1 MWRGLRIAV
10 LLTVLF
16 AVAVS
21 TWVDRRRT
29 TDWDSTLWIGIFPI
43 AADAQATTRDY
54 VDGLT
59 EAQFADLE
67 PFFAREARSHG
78 VALERP
84 VKVVL
89 QPRVADAPPRL
100 APGAGVLATMAW
112 SLRMRWY
119 AWRHQG
125 DSLADIR
132 MFVLYH
138 DPERSPAVPH
148 SLGLQKGLLGV
159 VYAFADESMDGENAI
174 VIAHEALHTLGATD
188 KYDPASGQ
196 PRYPEG
202 YAEPAAR
209 PRLPQR
215 AAEIMA
221 GRIPLSETRAEMPES
236 LDDVHV
242 GALTASEIHWS
253 PAP

>member
-16 AVAVS
+16 VVAVS

-43 AADAQATTRDY
+43 AADSRAVTREY
-54 VDGLT
+54 VAGLAD
-59 EAQFADLE
+59 AQFADLE
-67 PFFAREARSHG
+67 PFFAREARAHG

-89 QPRVADAPPRL
+89 QAPVAEAPPRL
-100 APGAGVLATMAW
+100 ARGAGVLATMAW
-112 SLRMRWY
+112 SLRMRYY

-138 DPERSPAVPH
+138 DPEHTPVVQSAGLPH
-148 SLGLQKGLLGV
+148 PCPDTQSGHGPPQSTSVSLPFLTPSLH
-159 VYAFADESMDGENAI
+159 E
-174 VIAHEALHTLGATD
+174 EALHVFVPGSHT
-188 KYDPASGQ
+188 ASMQ
-196 PRYPEG
+196 SVPTRQ
-202 YAEPAAR
+202 AR
-209 PRLPQR
+209 LVMHLPQ
-215 AAEIMA
+215 AAPPQSMSVSLPFLTPSPHCA
-221 GRIPLSETRAEMPES
+221 GA
-236 LDDVHV
+236 HV
-242 GALTASEIHWS
+242 
-253 PAP
+253 

>member
-1 MWRGLRIAV
+1 MWRGPRIAV

-100 APGAGVLATMAW
+100 APVAGVLATMAW

-188 KYDPASGQ
+188 KYDLATGQ
-196 PRYPEG
+196 PIAPDGLGDPDQEPRYPQQVGE
-202 YAEPAAR
+202 
-209 PRLPQR
+209 L
-215 AAEIMA
+215 MA
-221 GRIPLSETRAEMPES
+221 GRVAVSPQDAEIPAGLGQMRVGET
-236 LDDVHV
+236 
-242 GALTASEIHWS
+242 TAREIGWVK
-253 PAP
+253 